1 VSVDDLFECKSAD
14 TIQSVYEELEYVLN
28 QFDCHHMTMLF
39 GKFCSRNFKRI
50 FSVICIL
57 D

>member
-1 VSVDDLFECKSAD
+1 VSVDGIFACNSAD

-28 QFDCHHMTMLF
+28 AFDYYHMTMLF
-39 GKFCSRNFKRI
+39 GKFCSGNFKRI
-50 FSVICIL
+50 FPVIYSL